1 MHFSRKNNRGQKR
14 NLQTKILT
22 HITPYI
28 RLPVENGIGLLITIR
43 PQIYNVLI
51 LVLIGGGGGF
61 F

>member
-1 MHFSRKNNRGQKR
+1 MHFNRKGNRGQKR

-22 HITPYI
+22 PITPYMG
-28 RLPVENGIGLLITIR
+28 LSMENGIGLLITIR